1 MEKTRA
7 VGFLKPYIRLDNHL
21 ILWCQIIIWSFDVS
35 IQHHKSCYIQH
46 HKSCYIQHHKSCYIQ
61 HHKSC
66 YIKYTI
72 NPTGTSDKNQNDKKD
87 ESKYLIDE
95 VLEKFNR
102 ILSINIIRKKEAF
115 FLHHVLGYLRKLCGD
130 YVTELIFTSQF
141 KMRTRFTSSRKFII
155 VHSSTVNPCEHN
167 V

>member
-35 IQHHKSCYIQH
+35 
-46 HKSCYIQHHKSCYIQ
+46 IQ

-102 ILSINIIRKKEAF
+102 ILSIHIIRKKEAF
-115 FLHHVLGYLRKLCGD
+115 FLHNVLGYLRKLCGD
-130 YVTELIFTSQF
+130 DVTELIFTSQF

-155 VHSSTVNPCEHN
+155 VHSSAVNPCEHN

>member
-7 VGFLKPYIRLDNHL
+7 VGFMKPYLRLDNHL

-35 IQHHKSCYIQH
+35 IQHHKSCYI
-46 HKSCYIQHHKSCYIQ
+46 
-61 HHKSC
+61 
-66 YIKYTI
+66 KYTI
-72 NPTGTSDKNQNDKKD
+72 NPTGPSDKNQNDKKD

-95 VLEKFNR
+95 VLEKFNQ
-102 ILSINIIRKKEAF
+102 ILSIHIIGRKEAF
-115 FLHHVLGYLRKLCGD
+115 FLHHILGYLRKLCGA
-130 YVTELIFTSQF
+130 YVIEPIFTSQF
-141 KMRTRFTSSRKFII
+141 KMRTIKKFWKWIRFISSRKFII